1 MKKKMIL
8 FVGFVILG
16 LVSFSQF
23 SPIVYGKYV
32 EFRNDRLEKLKLK
45 KATCFCKIS
54 CKDLTNQSSTSSND
68 ILLDITSEV
77 GLIFNELFPEKEEN
91 RNKCNK
97 RCTEES
103 AKYIKNQ
110 TLSPK
115 ACENCPD
122 GAVINAYSAV
132 GTKPY
137 RSAQYIGQLVKKPE
151 VKETTCTC
159 PKGWVSNGSNQTD
172 GGVTYEGPK
181 SCKRMACQAINILPL
196 PANGTQLGDWGFT
209 WGNALYAWGTPQNG
223 GASKCVTRIISP
235 AVCKIE

>member
-1 MKKKMIL
+1 ELKQN
-8 FVGFVILG
+8 F
-16 LVSFSQF
+16 
-23 SPIVYGKYV
+23 
-32 EFRNDRLEKLKLK
+32 LEKSKRK

-54 CKDLTNQSSTSSND
+54 CKDLTNQSATSGND
-68 ILLDITSEV
+68 ILLDITGEV
-77 GLIFNELFPEKEEN
+77 GLIFNELFPEKPANQNE
-91 RNKCNK
+91 CNK

-103 AKYIKNQ
+103 AKYIKTQ
-110 TLSPK
+110 LFAAK

-151 VKETTCTC
+151 VKETICTC
-159 PKGWVSNGSNQTD
+159 PKGWFSNKTQTD
-172 GGVTYEGPK
+172 GGVTYEGAK
-181 SCKRMACQAINILPL
+181 SCKRISCQAINILPL
-196 PANGTQLGDWGFT
+196 PIDGTPLGDWGFT

-223 GASKCVTRIISP
+223 GGSKCITRIISP